1 MEIGG
6 IKNPPKVSR
15 QLKLEGNICSWS
27 FGNARGS
34 RNIIAKN
41 TPGTKSYHPTTIS
54 RVHEGVWG
62 TRQGQEFGGRGG
74 LRGKGGMGR
83 D

>member
-54 RVHEGVWG
+54 RMHEGSMGHEAGPRIWG
-62 TRQGQEFGGRGG
+62 PRRA
-74 LRGKGGMGR
+74 
-83 D
+83 